1 VLIIDTETTSLTP
14 DYASGTGVIW
24 EAAIIELAHG
34 DEYAWRMEP
43 DVSVANPEALAIG
56 RYHERTEGMRHAT
69 PAEVD
74 QRYGLRAAPGSWR
87 TNVWNLAQVRPGSP
101 EHWSDPADLAQ
112 VLTEHFLRDAVLV
125 AANPAF
131 DAGFLSAFLAHHGQA
146 PTWHYR
152 LRDIGSMAYGY
163 LCRVA
168 TEPPAIDASTDVMA
182 EALGVDPGQ
191 FGRHSALGDCRLVN
205 AMMRVIEGGQL

>member
-1 VLIIDTETTSLTP
+1 MSARRVLIIDTETTSLIP

-24 EAAIIELAHG
+24 ELAIVERATGAEHV
-34 DEYAWRMEP
+34 WRMSP
-43 DVSVANPEALAIG
+43 DLSIADPQALQVG
-56 RYHERTEGMRHAT
+56 RFYERTEGT
-69 PAEVD
+69 LTFSFPAAWD
-74 QRYGLRAAPGSWR
+74 
-87 TNVWNLAQVRPGSP
+87 LASP
-101 EHWSDPADLAQ
+101 ELQGQSPYWSHPRLLAATSAR
-112 VLTEHFLRDAVLV
+112 LLDNAILV

-131 DAGFLSAFLAHHGQA
+131 DAAFLAAFLRHHGQA

-191 FGRHSALGDCRLVN
+191 FERHSALGDCRLVN